1 MIPRPV
7 QERLTT
13 THPRPEI
20 GGVVVKG
27 LAKHGNR
34 LRHVLRDKYVDASL
48 FKLKRGYSPM
58 TNGFYQLLL
67 EDPLRP

>member
-1 MIPRPV
+1 MI
-7 QERLTT
+7 
-13 THPRPEI
+13 
-20 GGVVVKG
+20 KG
-27 LAKHGNR
+27 LAKHENR